1 MVKVLE
7 DSRVSEKLLT
17 AFVRAVGCI
26 EVVTCTRSGQIIYI
40 QRTYT
45 HVYRFYIIY
54 MVIYMYEP

>member
-1 MVKVLE
+1 ME

-17 AFVRAVGCI
+17 
-26 EVVTCTRSGQIIYI
+26 TCTRSGQIIYI

-54 MVIYMYEP
+54 MVIIHV

>member
-26 EVVTCTRSGQIIYI
+26 EVVTCTQSGQIIYI

-45 HVYRFYIIY
+45 MYIGST
-54 MVIYMYEP
+54 